1 MDFSTLPGGVFLKLQ
16 TIRVR
21 RSRPSAPALALAL
34 ALTMLFVYL
43 ISLSAGT
50 EAPESDAA
58 AAAASG
64 EAAVRMEGL
73 EAAFICDAV
82 CDDLTEARVAAA
94 NCAANGGAG
103 MLLREN
109 AQFAV
114 VREAVNSDAAPQ
126 DALRRS
132 ASGLTLKLSGPAAE
146 VAAVSDAVAFLRAQ
160 AAETGSLAA
169 ALESGGTDANSI
181 VALMEV
187 YRTQGARARS
197 ALEKVSNQGETIQR
211 LQSAVQ
217 GELDRLDSAIQSP
230 DAGKIKLIHAAACG
244 EWISLLNAL
253 SESA

>member
-1 MDFSTLPGGVFLKLQ
+1 MKLQ

-43 ISLSAGT
+43 ISLSAET
-50 EAPESDAA
+50 KAPESDAA
-58 AAAASG
+58 ATAAVG
-64 EAAVRMEGL
+64 EAEVRMEGL
-73 EAAFICDAV
+73 EAAFICDTI

-94 NCAANGGAG
+94 NCAASGGAG
-103 MLLREN
+103 MLLREDEHY
-109 AQFAV
+109 AV
-114 VREAVNSDAAPQ
+114 AREATNPDSAPKE
-126 DALRRS
+126 ALRRS

-160 AAETGSLAA
+160 ATETGSLAA

-187 YRTQGARARS
+187 YRTQGTRARS
-197 ALEKVSNQGETIQR
+197 ALEGVTNQCEPIQR